1 MGGGGVA
8 ASLDGQHGG
17 HCGVANPLCRVGE
30 RERGREG
37 GGGIYEGRAKR
48 LGVDIGSDWTGLGI
62 LEMGCEVRI

>member
-1 MGGGGVA
+1 MGGGVA

-37 GGGIYEGRAKR
+37 GGGMSKAIRCQYQ
-48 LGVDIGSDWTGLGI
+48 IGLERLGI
-62 LEMGCEVRI
+62 LELGCEVRI